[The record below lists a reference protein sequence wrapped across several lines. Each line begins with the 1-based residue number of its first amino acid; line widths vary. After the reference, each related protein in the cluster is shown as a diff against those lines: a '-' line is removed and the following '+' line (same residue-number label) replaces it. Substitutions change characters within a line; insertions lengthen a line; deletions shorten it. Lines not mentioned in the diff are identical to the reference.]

1 MVHVRGDLF
10 FGVKKLYQKG
20 PIFACPIPP
29 ARFGKDILHR
39 EVGSMGLFWVT
50 LCISKTCAD
59 IQTKMKSQIGQ
70 GISENGF

>member
-29 ARFGKDILHR
+29 ARFCHDILHR
-39 EVGSMGLFWVT
+39 EVGIMGHFLVFPKPV
-50 LCISKTCAD
+50 D
-59 IQTKMKSQIGQ
+59 IFNPKCNT
-70 GISENGF
+70 E